1 MISRLPACAPRPTAG
16 YHGPSLFYTSLCCNM
31 SMRRGKTYNAKRHI
45 CEPPPTPTELER
57 LARQVGYA
65 GNPEHKRNPGDF
77 GLTPPSCPRA
87 DKSLCDVARIFRRKD
102 ALALLRAGIGRGLI
116 SRQWVDKFPQNVWAV
131 TEDGQPVEAQL
142 ENQAQGTYH
151 GYPMPESDP
160 FRNVVLEQWSRRG
173 LVSEAND

>member
-1 MISRLPACAPRPTAG
+1 
-16 YHGPSLFYTSLCCNM
+16 M

-102 ALALLRAGIGRGLI
+102 ALVLLRAGIGR
-116 SRQWVDKFPQNVWAV
+116 
-131 TEDGQPVEAQL
+131 GQPVEAQL

>member
-1 MISRLPACAPRPTAG
+1 
-16 YHGPSLFYTSLCCNM
+16 M

-102 ALALLRAGIGRGLI
+102 ALVLLRAGIGRGLI
-116 SRQWVDKFPQNVWAV
+116 SRQWVDKFPHIVRAV

>member
-1 MISRLPACAPRPTAG
+1 
-16 YHGPSLFYTSLCCNM
+16 
-31 SMRRGKTYNAKRHI
+31 
-45 CEPPPTPTELER
+45 
-57 LARQVGYA
+57 
-65 GNPEHKRNPGDF
+65 NPGDF

-102 ALALLRAGIGRGLI
+102 ALVLLRAGIGR
-116 SRQWVDKFPQNVWAV
+116 
-131 TEDGQPVEAQL
+131 GQPVEAQL